1 MKIAPS
7 ILSANVARLAEQL
20 PAIERA
26 GADYVHVDIMDGR
39 FVPNLTWGAKVVA
52 DLRPL
57 TRLPFDCH
65 LMVVEPERYVDAF
78 REAGADI
85 ITFHYEAT
93 SHAQRLLARIRATGA
108 KAGISINPQTPVF
121 MVGDLLDDLDLLLV
135 MSVNPGFGGQSF
147 IPHAME
153 KLRQARD
160 LVDRSGARCQ
170 IEVDGGIGEANL
182 RAVAEAGADIGVMG
196 AAIFGTP
203 DPAATVERMRAL
215 LRA

>member
-160 LVDRSGARCQ
+160 LVDRSGARCE